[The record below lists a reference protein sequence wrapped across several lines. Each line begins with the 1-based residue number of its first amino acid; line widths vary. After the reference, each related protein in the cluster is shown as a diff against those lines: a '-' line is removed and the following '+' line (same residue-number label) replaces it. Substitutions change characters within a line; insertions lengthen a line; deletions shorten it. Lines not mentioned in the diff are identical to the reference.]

1 MGEARKVIFTFLIL
15 LFIIIGLGVLFSRAA
30 KNKPEG
36 PILGGIFDNIFFSR
50 STKVTPTPTPKSGS
64 LSNAITIHTK
74 GATPTPSSI
83 QGGGKGGVVTN
94 PDTIPA
100 TGTPTAVL
108 ALSGLGLSAGYFLKR
123 FSH

>member
-64 LSNAITIHTK
+64 LSNAWLMVNSGTK
-74 GATPTPSSI
+74 DLVAR
-83 QGGGKGGVVTN
+83 V
-94 PDTIPA
+94 
-100 TGTPTAVL
+100 
-108 ALSGLGLSAGYFLKR
+108 ALSQILILFPQQGHQQLC
-123 FSH
+123 SHSQA